1 MVIQEKT
8 YGTDVEAV
16 VAEIMVKF
24 QAGYN
29 TLKNE
34 EQVLSYKNQMIAW
47 NLDLAAIPRA
57 PATATQ
63 ACTMVDGVWV
73 PVEVRS
79 DPEVSHKLSDAQ
91 MWAYLKQRI

>member
-34 EQVLSYKNQMIAW
+34 EQVLSYMNQMIAW

-63 ACTMVDGVWV
+63 ACTLQ
-73 PVEVRS
+73 S
-79 DPEVSHKLSDAQ
+79 KYDPTQKSRTSCLMHKC
-91 MWAYLKQRI
+91 RRT